1 MTEDASKGE
10 MVSRGAEGP
19 LLSLPILRQSNMIS
33 MRWLAC
39 LGLMSGLA
47 ACWAQPS
54 PQDAPPSSPPKSQEN
69 PVPSSSEIN
78 SLFPKPQIVINIRE
92 HQFSPDIVTIT
103 FLAPDYPEEVLR
115 QQLDRVG
122 SFTGSPPRG
131 LTISRDAVQANTTNS
146 FLKASFATDNIID
159 RAAGQL
165 HLDRIIKPFLGAPT
179 PHQISSFLVTFEGE
193 TPTQRTLRLFSND
206 QVLVSGSASLMPKG
220 IEYKVLVRTQDPKE
234 LTIPTEGKPPEPA
247 QNAGSQELSPPFPL
261 AALLLLIAGS
271 VAFGALVYF
280 ISVRMT
286 DGRKP

>member
-1 MTEDASKGE
+1 MTEDASKE
-10 MVSRGAEGP
+10 HLVSQRAEGP

-54 PQDAPPSSPPKSQEN
+54 PQGPPPSTPDKTQEG
-69 PVPSSSEIN
+69 PAPTSSEIN
-78 SLFPKPQIVINIRE
+78 SLFPKPQIVINVRE
-92 HQFSPDIVTIT
+92 HQFSPDMVTVT

-131 LTISRDAVQANTTNS
+131 LTISKDVVRANTTNS
-146 FLKASFATDNIID
+146 FLKASFATDNVID
-159 RAAGQL
+159 REAGQL
-165 HLDRIIKPFLGAPT
+165 HLERIIKPFLGAPQ
-179 PHQISSFLVTFEGE
+179 PHQLTSFLVTFEGE

-206 QVLVSGSASLMPKG
+206 HVLVSGSASVMPKG
-220 IEYKVLVRTQDPKE
+220 IEYKVLVRTQNPND
-234 LTIPTEGKPPEPA
+234 LSIPTEGKPQEP
-247 QNAGSQELSPPFPL
+247 NSKSSSQELSPPFPL

-271 VAFGALVYF
+271 AAFGALVYF

>member
-1 MTEDASKGE
+1 MTEDASKGDE
-10 MVSRGAEGP
+10 VSLRAEGP

-54 PQDAPPSSPPKSQEN
+54 TQGAPPTSQPKGQEGA
-69 PVPSSSEIN
+69 PTSGEIN
-78 SLFPKPQIVINIRE
+78 SLFPKPQIVINVRE
-92 HQFSPDIVTIT
+92 HQFSPDMVTIT
-103 FLAPDYPEEVLR
+103 FLAPDYPEDVLR

-131 LTISRDAVQANTTNS
+131 LTISMDAVRANTTNS
-146 FLKASFATDNIID
+146 FLKASFATDNVID
-159 RAAGQL
+159 RQAGQL
-165 HLDRIIKPFLGAPT
+165 HLERIIKPFLGAPE

-193 TPTQRTLRLFSND
+193 APTQRTLRLYSSD
-206 QVLVSGSASLMPKG
+206 KVLVSGSASLMPKG
-220 IEYKVLVRTQDPKE
+220 IEYKILVRTQNPNE
-234 LTIPTEGKPPEPA
+234 LSIPTEGKPPEPS
-247 QNAGSQELSPPFPL
+247 QTSGSQQLSPPFPL

-271 VAFGALVYF
+271 AAFGALVYF
-280 ISVRMT
+280 ISVRLT